1 MTICC
6 GTCQFASYDMY
17 PCGYYC
23 ENKASEMSD
32 KPVVYDDLC
41 KAWKKRSDNSEDGA

>member
-6 GTCQFASYDMY
+6 GTCKFASYDMY

-23 ENKASEMSD
+23 ENKDSEKD
-32 KPVVYDDLC
+32 NKPVVYDDVCGVWRARDESL
-41 KAWKKRSDNSEDGA
+41 

>member
-6 GTCQFASYDMY
+6 GTCEFASYDMY

-23 ENKASEMSD
+23 ENKDSEMND
-32 KPVVYDDLC
+32 KPVVYDDICGCWRARNESL
-41 KAWKKRSDNSEDGA
+41 